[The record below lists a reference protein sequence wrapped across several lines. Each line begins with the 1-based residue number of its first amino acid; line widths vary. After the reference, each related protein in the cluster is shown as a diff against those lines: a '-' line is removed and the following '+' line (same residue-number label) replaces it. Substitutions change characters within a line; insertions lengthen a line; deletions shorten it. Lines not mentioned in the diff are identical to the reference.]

1 MVIVHEQKWVAGSD
15 RTITGDI
22 ADELVQLSGVPERA
36 MSSERI
42 VMGNLD
48 FEDMSPLDAFLH
60 MMPPEQLT
68 LVLELSNERLA
79 AKGKKEFV

>member
-1 MVIVHEQKWVAGSD
+1 M
-15 RTITGDI
+15 
-22 ADELVQLSGVPERA
+22 SGEG
-36 MSSERI
+36 I

-79 AKGKKEFV
+79 AKGKKELTHQELLW